1 MRYFFNKY
9 ICIKQ
14 HDYKDCGAA
23 CLATI
28 CKQYGLKYPISK
40 IRQVAGT
47 DKEGTSA
54 FGIIKAAEEL
64 GFTAKGVKAS
74 KPEDLFSEI
83 PLPCIAHVVI
93 DKTML
98 HYVVI
103 HKITEKEI
111 IIADPG
117 KGIVKY
123 TPQEFFQIWTGIL
136 LIMTPTV
143 KFEKG
148 NKEKGLFQR
157 FFKLIKPQ
165 KKLLINI
172 FSSSIIFT
180 ILGIIGAFYFKFIL
194 DDIIPNNLNKSLHT
208 ISIGIIVLTFFKVL
222 LGAFRRQLL
231 IYLGQNMD
239 IPLMLGYYE
248 HVINLPMNFFVTRE
262 VGEIIS
268 RFNDASKIR
277 DAISGATLTMMI
289 DSLMVIIGG
298 IFLYTSNSLLF
309 GITIIPIVLYIII
322 VWVFNKPLEEVNRS
336 VMEDN
341 AKLTSYLVESLNGVE
356 TIKAFNA
363 EGEVNLETEKRFI
376 SLIKSVFKNGFIN
389 NLHSST
395 KEGVKAIFTIVI
407 LWVGTHEVLKGSMS
421 IGQLISFNA
430 LLAYFLD
437 PIENIINLQP
447 QLQTAVV
454 AGERLGE
461 ILDLEL
467 EKSIDEDKKI
477 KPQSLLGN
485 IEFKNVDFRYGTRK
499 LILKDIN
506 MNINPGEKIA
516 LVGESGSGKT
526 TLAKLLMNFYQC
538 EKGEIL
544 INTYNIKDINIE
556 TLRDKIAYISQETF
570 LFNGTIKE
578 NLSLGNPYITYEEII
593 EACKRAQIHDFIN
606 SLPLRYN
613 TLVEE
618 NGANFS
624 GGQKQRLS
632 IARAILK
639 KPQIL
644 IMDEAT
650 SSLDSI
656 TERAIENT
664 MNEFSEGITT
674 IIIAHRL
681 STIRRCNTIYVLDKG
696 EIIESGSHDELINI
710 KGRYYNLWKDQ
721 LPFDD
726 VKFEVAASK
735 DKGGIN

>member
-1 MRYFFNKY
+1 MFKLV
-9 ICIKQ
+9 KQ
-14 HDYKDCGAA
+14 HDYKDCGVA

-40 IRQVAGT
+40 IRQIAGT

-74 KPEDLFSEI
+74 KQDDLFSEI

-98 HYVVI
+98 HYMVI

-111 IIADPG
+111 IIADPA
-117 KGIVKY
+117 KGVVKY
-123 TPQEFFQIWTGIL
+123 TPQEFFEIWTGIL
-136 LIMTPTV
+136 IIMTPTV
-143 KFEKG
+143 KFQKG

-172 FSSSIIFT
+172 FLSSIIYT

-194 DDIIPNNLNKSLHT
+194 DDIIPNNLNKSLHM
-208 ISIGIIVLTFFKVL
+208 ISIGIIVLTLFKVL
-222 LGAFRRQLL
+222 LGAFRTQLL

-248 HVINLPMNFFVTRE
+248 HVINLPMNFFGTRE

-309 GITIIPIVLYIII
+309 GITIVPVVLYIII
-322 VWVFNKPLEEVNRS
+322 VWAFNRPLEEVNRS

-389 NLHSST
+389 NLHGSIKGS
-395 KEGVKAIFTIVI
+395 VKAIFGVVI
-407 LWVGTHEVLKGSMS
+407 LWVGTHQVLKGAMS

-467 EKSIDEDKKI
+467 EKSIDEEKKI

-506 MNINPGEKIA
+506 MNIKSGERIA

-570 LFNGTIKE
+570 LFNGTIRE

-618 NGANFS
+618 NGSNFS

-639 KPQIL
+639 KPEIL

-674 IIIAHRL
+674 
-681 STIRRCNTIYVLDKG
+681 
-696 EIIESGSHDELINI
+696 
-710 KGRYYNLWKDQ
+710 
-721 LPFDD
+721 
-726 VKFEVAASK
+726 
-735 DKGGIN
+735 

>member
-9 ICIKQ
+9 VCIKQ

-40 IRQVAGT
+40 IREVAGT

-54 FGIIKAAEEL
+54 LGVIKAAEEL

-93 DKTML
+93 DKTLL

-103 HKITEKEI
+103 YKITEKEI

-117 KGIVKY
+117 RGIIKY
-123 TPQEFFQIWTGIL
+123 NPQEFFEIWTGVL

-165 KKLLINI
+165 KKLLVNI
-172 FSSSIIFT
+172 FLSSIIYT

-194 DDIIPNNLNKSLHT
+194 DDIIPNNLNKSLHM
-208 ISIGIIVLTFFKVL
+208 ISIGIIVLTLFKVL
-222 LGAFRRQLL
+222 LGAFRTQLL

-248 HVINLPMNFFVTRE
+248 HVINLPMNFFGTRE

-298 IFLYTSNSLLF
+298 IFLYTANSLLF

-389 NLHSST
+389 NLHGSIKGS
-395 KEGVKAIFTIVI
+395 VKAIFGIVI
-407 LWVGTHEVLKGSMS
+407 LWVGTHEVLKGAMT

-467 EKSIDEDKKI
+467 EKSIDEEKKI

-485 IEFKNVDFRYGTRK
+485 IEFKDVDFRYGTRK

-506 MNINPGEKIA
+506 MNIKPGEKIA

-526 TLAKLLMNFYQC
+526 TLSKLLMNFYQC

-618 NGANFS
+618 NGSNFS

-696 EIIESGSHDELINI
+696 EIIEKGSHDELINI
-710 KGRYYNLWKDQ
+710 KGRYY
-721 LPFDD
+721 
-726 VKFEVAASK
+726 
-735 DKGGIN
+735 

>member
-40 IRQVAGT
+40 IREVAGT

-54 FGIIKAAEEL
+54 LGVIKAAEEL

-93 DKTML
+93 DKKLL

-103 HKITEKEI
+103 HKISQKEI

-143 KFEKG
+143 KFENG
-148 NKEKGLFQR
+148 NKKKGLFQR

-172 FSSSIIFT
+172 FLSSIILT
-180 ILGIIGAFYFKFIL
+180 ILGIIGAFYFKVIL
-194 DDIIPNNLNKSLHT
+194 DDIIPNNLNKSLHM
-208 ISIGIIVLTFFKVL
+208 ISIGIIVLTLFRVL
-222 LGAFRRQLL
+222 LDAFRTQLL

-248 HVINLPMNFFVTRE
+248 HVINLPMNFFGTRE

-309 GITIIPIVLYIII
+309 GITIVPVVLYIII

-389 NLHSST
+389 NLHGSIKGS
-395 KEGVKAIFTIVI
+395 VKAVFAVVI
-407 LWVGTHEVLKGSMS
+407 LWVGTHQVLKGSMS

-467 EKSIDEDKKI
+467 EKSIDEEKKI

-485 IEFKNVDFRYGTRK
+485 IEFKDVDFRYGTRK

-506 MNINPGEKIA
+506 MNIKSGERIA

-618 NGANFS
+618 NGSNFS

-681 STIRRCNTIYVLDKG
+681 STIRRCNTIYVLDRG
-696 EIIESGSHDELINI
+696 EIIEKGSHDELINI
-710 KGRYYNLWKDQ
+710 EGRYYNLWKDQ

-726 VKFEVAASK
+726 VKLEVAASK

>member
-1 MRYFFNKY
+1 MRRYH
-9 ICIKQ
+9 CIKQ
-14 HDYKDCGAA
+14 HDYKDCGCA

-28 CKQYGLKYPISK
+28 CKTYGLKYPISK
-40 IRQVAGT
+40 IREISGT
-47 DKEGTSA
+47 DKDGTSA
-54 FGIIKAAEEL
+54 LGLIKASEKL
-64 GFTAKGVKAS
+64 GFAAKGVRMNKD
-74 KPEDLFSEI
+74 EDIYGNI
-83 PLPCIAHVVI
+83 PLPAIAHVVI

-103 HKITEKEI
+103 YKITEKEI
-111 IIADPG
+111 IIADPA

-123 TPQEFFQIWTGIL
+123 TPQEFFEIWTGIL

-165 KKLLINI
+165 RKLLINI
-172 FSSSIIFT
+172 FLASIIYT

-194 DDIIPNNLNKSLHT
+194 DDIIPNNLNKSLHMM
-208 ISIGIIVLTFFKVL
+208 SIGIIVLTLFKVL
-222 LGAFRRQLL
+222 LGAFRTQLL

-248 HVINLPMNFFVTRE
+248 HVINLPMNFFGTRE

-268 RFNDASKIR
+268 RFNDATKIR

-298 IFLYTSNSLLF
+298 IFLYTSNNILF
-309 GITIIPIVLYIII
+309 GITIVPIMLYIII
-322 VWVFNKPLEEVNRS
+322 VWIFNKPLERVNRR

-341 AKLTSYLVESLNGVE
+341 AKLTSYLVQSLNGVE

-363 EGEVNLETEKRFI
+363 EREVNLETEKRFI
-376 SLIKSVFKNGFIN
+376 SLIKSVFKSGFIN
-389 NLHSST
+389 NLHGSIKGS
-395 KEGVKAIFTIVI
+395 VKAIFGVVI
-407 LWVGTHEVLKGSMS
+407 LWVGTHQVLKGVMS

-461 ILDLEL
+461 ILDLDL
-467 EKSIDEDKKI
+467 EKSIDEEKKI
-477 KPQSLLGN
+477 KAKSLLGN
-485 IEFKNVDFRYGTRK
+485 IELKNVDFRYGTRK

-506 MNINPGEKIA
+506 MNIKPGEKIA

-544 INTYNIKDINIE
+544 INAYNIKDMNIE

-578 NLSLGNPYITYEEII
+578 NLSLGNPYITYEEVI
-593 EACKRAQIHDFIN
+593 EACKRAQIHGFIN

-613 TLVEE
+613 TLIEE
-618 NGANFS
+618 NGSNFS

-639 KPQIL
+639 KPEIL

-696 EIIESGSHDELINI
+696 EIIERGSHDELINI
-710 KGRYYNLWKDQ
+710 KGRYYKLWKDQ

>member
-123 TPQEFFQIWTGIL
+123 TSQEFFQIWTGIL

-172 FSSSIIFT
+172 FLSSIIFT

-248 HVINLPMNFFVTRE
+248 HVINLPMNFFGTRE

>member
-1 MRYFFNKY
+1 
-9 ICIKQ
+9 
-14 HDYKDCGAA
+14 
-23 CLATI
+23 
-28 CKQYGLKYPISK
+28 
-40 IRQVAGT
+40 
-47 DKEGTSA
+47 
-54 FGIIKAAEEL
+54 
-64 GFTAKGVKAS
+64 

-93 DKTML
+93 DKKLL

-103 HKITEKEI
+103 HKISQKEI

-123 TPQEFFQIWTGIL
+123 TPQEFFEIWTGVL

-143 KFEKG
+143 KFERG

-172 FSSSIIFT
+172 FLSSIIYT
-180 ILGIIGAFYFKFIL
+180 ILGIIGAFYFKVIL
-194 DDIIPNNLNKSLHT
+194 DDIIPNNLNKSLHM
-208 ISIGIIVLTFFKVL
+208 ISIGIIVLTLFKVL
-222 LGAFRRQLL
+222 LGAFRTQLL

-248 HVINLPMNFFVTRE
+248 HVINLPMNFFGTRE

-309 GITIIPIVLYIII
+309 GITIVPVVLYIII
-322 VWVFNKPLEEVNRS
+322 VWAFNRPLEEVNRS

-389 NLHSST
+389 NLHGSIKGS
-395 KEGVKAIFTIVI
+395 VKAVFGVVI
-407 LWVGTHEVLKGSMS
+407 LWVGTYQVLKGNMS

-467 EKSIDEDKKI
+467 EKSIDEEKKI

-485 IEFKNVDFRYGTRK
+485 IEFKDVDFRYGTRK

-506 MNINPGEKIA
+506 MNIKPGEKIA

-538 EKGEIL
+538 EKGEIS

-618 NGANFS
+618 NGSNLS

-639 KPQIL
+639 KPEIL

-650 SSLDSI
+650 SS
-656 TERAIENT
+656 
-664 MNEFSEGITT
+664 
-674 IIIAHRL
+674 
-681 STIRRCNTIYVLDKG
+681 
-696 EIIESGSHDELINI
+696 
-710 KGRYYNLWKDQ
+710 
-721 LPFDD
+721 
-726 VKFEVAASK
+726 
-735 DKGGIN
+735 

>member
-1 MRYFFNKY
+1 MLVFHKKY
-9 ICIKQ
+9 YCIKQ
-14 HDYKDCGAA
+14 HDYKDCGCA

-40 IRQVAGT
+40 IREVAGT
-47 DKEGTSA
+47 DKDGTSA
-54 FGIIKAAEEL
+54 LGVIKAAEEL

-83 PLPCIAHVVI
+83 PVPCIAHVVI

-111 IIADPG
+111 IIADPA

-123 TPQEFFQIWTGIL
+123 NTNEFFQIWTGIL

-165 KKLLINI
+165 KKLLINT
-172 FSSSIIFT
+172 FLSSIIFT
-180 ILGIIGAFYFKFIL
+180 ILGIIGALYFQFIL
-194 DDIIPNNLNKSLHT
+194 DDIIPNNLNKSLHM
-208 ISIGIIVLTFFKVL
+208 ISIGIIVLTLFKVL
-222 LGAFRRQLL
+222 LGAFRTQLL

-248 HVINLPMNFFVTRE
+248 HVINLPMNFFGTRE

-289 DSLMVIIGG
+289 DSFMVIIGG
-298 IFLYTSNSLLF
+298 IFLYNANSLLF
-309 GITIIPIVLYIII
+309 GITVIPIVLYIII
-322 VWVFNKPLEEVNRS
+322 VLVFNKPLEAVNRK

-376 SLIKSVFKNGFIN
+376 SLIKSVFKNGFIS
-389 NLHSST
+389 NLHGSIKGS
-395 KEGVKAIFTIVI
+395 VKAVFGIVI
-407 LWVGTHEVLKGSMS
+407 LWVGTYQVLKGNMS

-467 EKSIDEDKKI
+467 EKSFDEEKKI

-485 IEFKNVDFRYGTRK
+485 IEFKDVDFRYGTRK

-506 MNINPGEKIA
+506 MNIKKGEKIA

-556 TLRDKIAYISQETF
+556 ALRDKIAYISQETF

-578 NLSLGNPYITYEEII
+578 NLSLGNPYITYEQII
-593 EACKRAQIHDFIN
+593 EACRKAQIHDFIN

-618 NGANFS
+618 NGSNFS

-639 KPQIL
+639 KPEIL

-696 EIIESGSHDELINI
+696 EIIEAGSHDKLINI

-726 VKFEVAASK
+726 AKLEIAASK

>member
-1 MRYFFNKY
+1 MRYFFNRY

-23 CLATI
+23 CIATI

-40 IRQVAGT
+40 IREVAGT

-98 HYVVI
+98 HYIVI
-103 HKITEKEI
+103 HKISEKEI
-111 IIADPG
+111 IIADPA

-123 TPQEFFQIWTGIL
+123 TPQEFFGIWTGIL

-148 NKEKGLFQR
+148 NKEQGLFQR

-172 FSSSIIFT
+172 FLSSIIYT

-194 DDIIPNNLNKSLHT
+194 DDIIPNNLNKSLHM
-208 ISIGIIVLTFFKVL
+208 ISIGIIVLTLFKVL
-222 LGAFRRQLL
+222 LGAFRTQLL

-248 HVINLPMNFFVTRE
+248 HVINLPMNFFGTRE

-309 GITIIPIVLYIII
+309 GITIVPVVLYIII
-322 VWVFNKPLEEVNRS
+322 VWAFNKPLEEVNRS

-389 NLHSST
+389 NLHGSIKGS
-395 KEGVKAIFTIVI
+395 VKAIFGVVI
-407 LWVGTHEVLKGSMS
+407 LWVGTYQVLKGNMS

-467 EKSIDEDKKI
+467 EKSIDEEKKI
-477 KPQSLLGN
+477 KPESLLGN
-485 IEFKNVDFRYGTRK
+485 IEFKDVDFRYGTRK

-506 MNINPGEKIA
+506 MNINPGERIA

-556 TLRDKIAYISQETF
+556 TLRYKIAYISQETF

-606 SLPLRYN
+606 SLSLRYN

-618 NGANFS
+618 NGSNFS

-639 KPQIL
+639 KPEIL

-696 EIIESGSHDELINI
+696 EIIEKGSHNELINI
-710 KGRYYNLWKDQ
+710 EGRYYNLWKDQ

>member
-1 MRYFFNKY
+1 MFSKKY
-9 ICIKQ
+9 ACIKQ
-14 HDYKDCGAA
+14 QDYKDCGCA

-40 IRQVAGT
+40 IRELSGT
-47 DKEGTSA
+47 DKKGTSA
-54 FGIIKAAEEL
+54 LGIIRAAEKL
-64 GFTAKGVKAS
+64 GFTAKGVRVNERK
-74 KPEDLFSEI
+74 DLFQQI
-83 PLPCIAHVVI
+83 PLPCIAHVVV
-93 DKTML
+93 DEKYL

-111 IIADPG
+111 IIADPPA

-123 TPQEFFQIWTGIL
+123 IPQDFFKIWQGIL

-143 KFEKG
+143 KFERG
-148 NKEKGLFQR
+148 NKEKGLFER

-165 KKLLINI
+165 KKLLMNI
-172 FSSSIIFT
+172 FLSSIMFT
-180 ILGIIGAFYFKFIL
+180 ILGIIGALYFQFIL
-194 DDIIPNNLNKSLHT
+194 DDIIPNNLNKSLHM
-208 ISIGIIVLTFFKVL
+208 ISIGIIVLTLFKVL
-222 LGAFRRQLL
+222 LGAFRTQLL

-248 HVINLPMNFFVTRE
+248 HVINLPMNFFGTRQ

-277 DAISGATLTMMI
+277 DAISGGATLTMMI
-289 DSLMVIIGG
+289 DSFMVIIGG
-298 IFLYTSNSLLF
+298 IFLYNANSLLF
-309 GITIIPIVLYIII
+309 GITIVPIVLYIII
-322 VWVFNKPLEEVNRS
+322 VCVFNKPLERVNRK

-356 TIKAFNA
+356 TIKSFNA
-363 EGEVNLETEKRFI
+363 EYEVNLETEKRFI
-376 SLIKSVFKNGFIN
+376 YLIKSMFKNGFIN
-389 NLHSST
+389 NLHGSIKGS
-395 KEGVKAIFTIVI
+395 VKAIFGVVI

-461 ILDLEL
+461 ILDLGL
-467 EKSIDEDKKI
+467 EKSIDEENKI
-477 KPQSLLGN
+477 KPESLLGN
-485 IEFKNVDFRYGTRK
+485 IEFKDVDFRYGTRN

-506 MNINPGEKIA
+506 MNIKSGEKIA

-544 INTYNIKDINIE
+544 INTYNMKDINIE

-578 NLSLGNPYITYEEII
+578 NLSLGNLYITYEEII

-618 NGANFS
+618 NGSNFS

-639 KPQIL
+639 KPEIL

-681 STIRRCNTIYVLDKG
+681 STIRRCNTIYVLEKG
-696 EIIESGSHDELINI
+696 EIIERGSHDELINI

-735 DKGGIN
+735 DKGGID

>member
-1 MRYFFNKY
+1 MKKFFNRY

-40 IRQVAGT
+40 IREVAGT

-54 FGIIKAAEEL
+54 LGVIKAAEEL

-74 KPEDLFSEI
+74 KPEDLFTDIS
-83 PLPCIAHVVI
+83 LPCIAHVVI

-111 IIADPG
+111 IIADPA

-123 TPQEFFQIWTGIL
+123 TPQEFFEIWTGIL

-172 FSSSIIFT
+172 FLSSIILT
-180 ILGIIGAFYFKFIL
+180 ILGIIGAFYFKVIL
-194 DDIIPNNLNKSLHT
+194 DDIIPNNLNKSLHM
-208 ISIGIIVLTFFKVL
+208 ISIGIIVLTLFRVL
-222 LGAFRRQLL
+222 LGAFRTQLL

-248 HVINLPMNFFVTRE
+248 HVINLPMNFFGTRE

-289 DSLMVIIGG
+289 DSFMVIIGG

-322 VWVFNKPLEEVNRS
+322 VWIFNKPLEDVNRS

-389 NLHSST
+389 NLHGSIKGS
-395 KEGVKAIFTIVI
+395 VKAVFAVVI
-407 LWVGTHEVLKGSMS
+407 LWVGTHQVLKGSMS

-467 EKSIDEDKKI
+467 EKSIDEEKKI
-477 KPQSLLGN
+477 KPESLLGN
-485 IEFKNVDFRYGTRK
+485 IEFKDVDFRYGTRK

-506 MNINPGEKIA
+506 INIKPGEKIA

-618 NGANFS
+618 NGSNFS

-681 STIRRCNTIYVLDKG
+681 STIRRCNTIYVLDRG
-696 EIIESGSHDELINI
+696 EIIEKGSH
-710 KGRYYNLWKDQ
+710 
-721 LPFDD
+721 
-726 VKFEVAASK
+726 
-735 DKGGIN
+735 

>member
-1 MRYFFNKY
+1 MKYFFNRY
-9 ICIKQ
+9 VCIKQ

-54 FGIIKAAEEL
+54 LGVIKAAEKL
-64 GFTAKGVKAS
+64 GFTAKGVKAN

-111 IIADPG
+111 IIADPT

-123 TPQEFFQIWTGIL
+123 TPQEFFGIWTGIL

-172 FSSSIIFT
+172 FLSSIIFT
-180 ILGIIGAFYFKFIL
+180 SLGIIGAFYFKFIL
-194 DDIIPNNLNKSLHT
+194 DDIIPNNLNKSLHM
-208 ISIGIIVLTFFKVL
+208 ISIGIIVLTLFKVL
-222 LGAFRRQLL
+222 LGAFRTQLL

-248 HVINLPMNFFVTRE
+248 HVINLPMNFFGTRE

-389 NLHSST
+389 NLHGSIKGS
-395 KEGVKAIFTIVI
+395 VKAIFGIVI
-407 LWVGTHEVLKGSMS
+407 LWVGTYEVLKGAMS

-467 EKSIDEDKKI
+467 EKSIDEEKKI

-506 MNINPGEKIA
+506 MNINPSERIA

-544 INTYNIKDINIE
+544 INTYNIKDINTE

-618 NGANFS
+618 NGSNFS

-696 EIIESGSHDELINI
+696 EIIEKGSHDELINI
-710 KGRYYNLWKDQ
+710 QGRYYNLWKDQ

-726 VKFEVAASK
+726 VKLEVAASN
-735 DKGGIN
+735 DKGGIK

>member
-1 MRYFFNKY
+1 MFKLV
-9 ICIKQ
+9 KQ
-14 HDYKDCGAA
+14 HDYKDCGVA

-40 IRQVAGT
+40 IRQIAGT

-74 KPEDLFSEI
+74 KQDDLFSEI

-98 HYVVI
+98 HYMVI

-111 IIADPG
+111 IIADPA
-117 KGIVKY
+117 KGVVKY
-123 TPQEFFQIWTGIL
+123 TPQEFFEIWTGIL
-136 LIMTPTV
+136 IIMTPTV
-143 KFEKG
+143 KFQKG

-172 FSSSIIFT
+172 FLSSIIYT

-194 DDIIPNNLNKSLHT
+194 DDIIPNNLNKSLHM
-208 ISIGIIVLTFFKVL
+208 ISIGIIVLTLFKVL
-222 LGAFRRQLL
+222 LGAFRTQLL

-248 HVINLPMNFFVTRE
+248 HVINLPMNFFGTRE

-309 GITIIPIVLYIII
+309 GITIVPVVLYIII
-322 VWVFNKPLEEVNRS
+322 VWAFNRPLEEVNRS

-389 NLHSST
+389 NLHGSIKGS
-395 KEGVKAIFTIVI
+395 VKAIFGVVI
-407 LWVGTHEVLKGSMS
+407 LWVGTHQVLKGAMS

-467 EKSIDEDKKI
+467 EKSIDEEKKI

-506 MNINPGEKIA
+506 MNIKSGERIA

-570 LFNGTIKE
+570 LFNGTIRE

-618 NGANFS
+618 NGSNFS

-639 KPQIL
+639 KPEIL

-681 STIRRCNTIYVLDKG
+681 STIRRCN
-696 EIIESGSHDELINI
+696 
-710 KGRYYNLWKDQ
+710 
-721 LPFDD
+721 
-726 VKFEVAASK
+726 
-735 DKGGIN
+735 